1 MSEEE
6 KKVNT
11 QEEKAEE
18 TVEELNLEKPTET
31 EGERLTREATEAL
44 KAANEAK
51 SKAEAAEAKLATC
64 MAQYVRLQA
73 DFDNYRRRTRESEA
87 KAADTHT
94 AKTLE
99 AFLPVL
105 DNFELAMKHMKK
117 DPQGAAYVEG
127 YELLQKQFVKI
138 LENFGVKEIEAEGA
152 VFDPHF
158 HEAVMMV
165 PAEDKEDETIAAVF
179 QKGYMYKDA
188 VLRPAKVQV
197 VHNG

>member
-1 MSEEE
+1 MNEEE
-6 KKVNT
+6 KKVDT
-11 QEEKAEE
+11 PEEK
-18 TVEELNLEKPTET
+18 VEELNLEKPTEET
-31 EGERLTREATEAL
+31 EVEKLTKEATEAL

-51 SKAEAAEAKLATC
+51 NKAEAAESKLATC

-73 DFDNYRRRTRESEA
+73 DFDNFRRRTRESEA

-94 AKTLE
+94 AATLK

-117 DPQGAAYVEG
+117 DEGGAAYLQG
-127 YELLQKQFVKI
+127 FELLRKQLVKI
-138 LENFGVKEIEAEGA
+138 LEDFGVKEIEAEGA

-158 HEAVMMV
+158 HEAVMMA
-165 PAEDKEDETIAAVF
+165 PAEGKEDETIALVF
-179 QKGYMYKDA
+179 QKGYLYKDT

-197 VHNG
+197 VQNG